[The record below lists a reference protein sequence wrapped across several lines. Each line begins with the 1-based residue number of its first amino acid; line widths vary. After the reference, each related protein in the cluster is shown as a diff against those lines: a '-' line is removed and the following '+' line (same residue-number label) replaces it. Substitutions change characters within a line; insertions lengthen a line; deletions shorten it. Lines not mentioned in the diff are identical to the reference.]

1 MRKILMIIFL
11 LIFLV
16 GCKDNLNVKCCEQC
30 SNGATQDVRGMDI
43 NLEPCLNYK
52 NSNLVDTSGKSIEL
66 ISSECVEYF
75 EENQLT
81 VSDCSLN

>member
-1 MRKILMIIFL
+1 MTIFL

-16 GCKDNLNVKCCEQC
+16 GCSDNLNVKCCEQC

-43 NLEPCLNYK
+43 NLELCLNYK
-52 NSNLVDTSGKSIEL
+52 DSNLVDTFGKSIEL